1 MTDKL
6 LERSGSLIERRTS
19 RRGLLSRF
27 ALAATAFSVAPVRY
41 LTRPISAW
49 AAIKPGD
56 CAGKLC
62 GDGYTEFCCTINHG
76 KNVCPSYTFIGGW
89 WKCTRYKGSRLC
101 GEQNVRYYLDC
112 NIKPGRDAPGGCHCA
127 NDKCSN
133 RATNCNKFRYG
144 QCNTQIGKTTPIACR
159 LITCVNPAS
168 IPGFNCND
176 TYLTDN
182 NTCGHDVPCLE
193 HSNST
198 IFGPNPGA

>member
-1 MTDKL
+1 MTGKL

-56 CAGKLC
+56 CGGRLC

-89 WKCTRYKGSRLC
+89 WKCTRYNGSRLC

-112 NIKPGRDAPGGCHCA
+112 SVKPGKDAPGGCHCA
-127 NDKCSN
+127 NNSCSN
-133 RATNCNKFRYG
+133 RAINCNVFRYG
-144 QCNTQIGKTTPIACR
+144 QCNTQIPQTTPIACR

-168 IPGFNCND
+168 IPGLNCND

-182 NTCGHDVPCLE
+182 MTCGHDVPCLE
-193 HSNST
+193 TSNSG
-198 IFGPNPGA
+198 ILGPNPGA